1 MDTEHAGRE
10 RESGAG
16 ANARTPGDILPD
28 ASVKFADIGQL
39 WKAYRSLQ
47 AEFTRK
53 CQRLSELERAG
64 RKSGTP
70 LAEEPKGSALRSGG
84 ADGGRKK
91 HPRPGIFFACAETAA
106 RKRGRRFP
114 LFLRERESFP
124 IRKGV
129 GAKIPI
135 PNAGRAGAA
144 TRRGILSRTRPAGN
158 GSSGST

>member
-1 MDTEHAGRE
+1 MDTEQAGRE

-16 ANARTPGDILPD
+16 AKAQTPGDILPD

-39 WKAYRSLQ
+39 WKAYRSLRRSLL
-47 AEFTRK
+47 ENVSGCPSSNGRGGYPETRW
-53 CQRLSELERAG
+53 RRNPRAPRFVRAAPMAG
-64 RKSGTP
+64 EKNN
-70 LAEEPKGSALRSGG
+70 
-84 ADGGRKK
+84 
-91 HPRPGIFFACAETAA
+91 PRPGIFFACAETAA

-129 GAKIPI
+129 EEKIPI